1 MIGKGLAGRLDT
13 IDAALHVGMAATA
26 LRRAT
31 IIHLDDCEDLLN
43 RIVAARREIEEIELA
58 LRSKVEEATCG

>member
-13 IDAALHVGMAATA
+13 LEAALHVGLAISS

-31 IIHLDDCEDLLN
+31 LVHLDDCEDLLA
-43 RIVAARREIEEIELA
+43 RIRAARCELEA
-58 LRSKVEEATCG
+58 IGDELRSKVEEATCR